1 MLACRS
7 AARLRQSSRLS
18 GEEAET
24 VKRALATN
32 VTNAYRP
39 AVGAAYVAAALF
51 VVAFTRF
58 FVLPPEGWGN
68 VLVAL
73 LGVAPHL
80 LLFPV
85 VAMLPAPRWA
95 RAAGYGWLVV
105 DVATDIM
112 ALNGVPVSTYLPM
125 RYGGHVSAA
134 LWIAVA
140 SWHTRGA
147 SRSIGLLLAL
157 DLGGYSFVAPFDP
170 THFTGLLP
178 SFVLLP
184 VWLVLVGRLLPREDE
199 HRHMSVEGGEP
210 APLASG

>member
-1 MLACRS
+1 MKPAPPTNGTS
-7 AARLRQSSRLS
+7 A
-18 GEEAET
+18 T
-24 VKRALATN
+24 
-32 VTNAYRP
+32 RP
-39 AVGAAYVAAALF
+39 VVGAAYVAATLF
-51 VVAFTRF
+51 VVAFARF
-58 FVLPPEGWGN
+58 FVLPPEGRGN

-85 VAMLPAPRWA
+85 VAMLPAPQWG
-95 RAAGYGWLVV
+95 RAVGYGWLVV
-105 DVATDIM
+105 DVVTDIM
-112 ALNGVPVSTYLPM
+112 ALNGVTTPTFIAM

-147 SRSIGLLLAL
+147 SRIIGLLLAL

-170 THFTGLLP
+170 THFVGLLP

-184 VWLVLVGRLLPREDE
+184 VWLVLVGRLLHRKDE
-199 HRHMSVEGGEP
+199 HRHASAEGGNQ
-210 APLASG
+210 